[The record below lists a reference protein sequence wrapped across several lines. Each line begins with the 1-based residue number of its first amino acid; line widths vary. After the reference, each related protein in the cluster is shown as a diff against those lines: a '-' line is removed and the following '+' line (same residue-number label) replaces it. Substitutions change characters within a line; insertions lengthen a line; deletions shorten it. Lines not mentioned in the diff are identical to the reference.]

1 MKLNQIAS
9 LLTLRILAAAALTA
23 LFCSC
28 AATTV
33 KSTSKTPDFQG
44 GRINK
49 LAALA
54 IDERPLLRQGF
65 ENRFVNQLRKGGATA
80 VTTFNLLP
88 LDEISHDKPAAAERF
103 RAAGAE
109 ALVTIRLVDAATY
122 YREFRSG
129 PERYAETI
137 TGFEPG
143 MWYGMWDNYYS
154 VAFMDMSATY
164 GSSKQQ
170 IYLETIVFDLK
181 TAKRLWSALTE
192 TVFTDNMDRVAEM
205 DPLVEKVVASMRKDG
220 VVP

>member
-9 LLTLRILAAAALTA
+9 LMTLRILAAGALTA

-33 KSTSKTPDFQG
+33 KSTSKAPDYQG
-44 GRINK
+44 GRINN

-80 VTTFNLLP
+80 ITTFNLLP

-103 RAAGAE
+103 RSAGAE
-109 ALVTIRLVDAATY
+109 ALVTIRLVDSATY

-137 TGFEPG
+137 TGFQPG
-143 MWYGMWDNYYS
+143 MWYDYYS
-154 VAFMDMSATY
+154 VAFMDMSTTY
-164 GSSKQQ
+164 GSNKQQ

-181 TAKRLWSALTE
+181 TAKRLWSGLTE
-192 TVFTDNMDRVAEM
+192 TVVTDNMDRVAEM